1 MATPFF
7 IFIFLIFC
15 HNNFKVQFFFC
26 FCFFNLLT
34 MESYPEKS
42 IAAAGKWLE
51 CVPKGS
57 CVEVNSHNSNTEVL
71 TKKLFFLRQDLM

>member
-1 MATPFF
+1 
-7 IFIFLIFC
+7 
-15 HNNFKVQFFFC
+15 
-26 FCFFNLLT
+26 

-71 TKKLFFLRQDLM
+71 TKKHFFLETRSYVVEADLKFAVCLRMTLDS